1 MEEINNC
8 FDNLVKAL
16 ETERTKLKR
25 EKEELENKKKDW
37 NQFANKLDK
46 TQLSERIKLDVGGK
60 IFATTLTTL
69 VACQGSYFE
78 AMFSGR
84 WDLKK
89 QEDGSFFID
98 RDPFVFRFVM
108 NFLRGEPFQV
118 ELLTEE
124 KKHKLL
130 EDAEFYHLDKLVD
143 LLKPIKPVEL
153 LTSTKPVLK
162 WKQGPNYTV
171 SGNDIVKTGS
181 NSICDAT
188 ALLDV
193 PFSSDL
199 CEVSVKLKKTYNS
212 NIVIGVAPTSLNQ
225 SQVDNYT
232 QCGWYIH
239 AYSGSLYSQSGDCRN
254 KQDVWKNIGKTG
266 EGGIV
271 IVRVDL
277 KKGEISFVVNGS
289 DCGVAFRSI
298 PTTTPLCLAV
308 CLAHDGDVV
317 ELVAQ

>member
-171 SGNDIVKTGS
+171 SGNDIVKTSGKEAW
-181 NSICDAT
+181 DAT
-188 ALLDV
+188 ALFDV

-225 SQVDNYT
+225 SQVNNYN

-239 AYSGSLYSQSGDCRN
+239 KSGTLYSQDGDNN
-254 KQDVWKNIGKTG
+254 KQYTSSTK

>member
-171 SGNDIVKTGS
+171 SGIVKTGLTGW
-181 NSICDAT
+181 NAT

-193 PFSSDL
+193 PFSSDF

-225 SQVDNYT
+225 SQITNFT
-232 QCGWYIH
+232 QCGWYI
-239 AYSGSLYSQSGDCRN
+239 YTCNGTLYSQSGESN
-254 KQDVWKNIGKTG
+254 KQYTSKTA